1 MSRGLYISGI
11 GRMNSPG
18 KGNVH
23 KMIEFKNV
31 TKKYGD
37 NVGLIDASVHINR
50 GDFVFL
56 VGPSGAGKTTFIRL
70 ILKEID
76 PDKGKIL
83 LAGRDITHIGRREV
97 PAIRQKIGMVFQ
109 DFRLL
114 EKKTVY
120 ENVAFAMEVLHK
132 SKREI
137 RERVPYVLDLVDI
150 KDKAKRYPAELSA
163 GEQQRVGIA
172 RALVNKPRVLICDE
186 PTGNLDPNTAMEIM
200 ELLEQINI
208 RGTTVLMVT
217 HAKDIVDKMNKR
229 VVAIEQGRIV
239 RDEEGSYGYR
249 KQKKPAAD
257 ELYIPGVG
265 YNASAAAAMDR
276 NDMSDV
282 PFESF
287 FERRVDPK
295 EAIEAERR
303 KTIYLDEDAEE
314 VLLSKAKTLT
324 TADLAVDD
332 VVSSYLNGGEEVYE

>member
-1 MSRGLYISGI
+1 
-11 GRMNSPG
+11 
-18 KGNVH
+18 
-23 KMIEFKNV
+23 MIEFKNV
-31 TKKYGD
+31 TKKYGE

-76 PDKGKIL
+76 PDKGKIF
-83 LAGRDITHIGRREV
+83 LAGNDITRIGRREI
-97 PAIRQKIGMVFQ
+97 PAIRQKVGMVFQ

-132 SKREI
+132 RKREI

-150 KDKAKRYPAELSA
+150 KDKANRYPAELSA

-186 PTGNLDPNTAMEIM
+186 PTGNLDPKTAMEIM
-200 ELLEQINI
+200 ELLEQINV

-229 VVAIEQGRIV
+229 VVAIEHGRIV
-239 RDEEGSYGYR
+239 RDEEGSYGYK
-249 KQKKPAAD
+249 KQND
-257 ELYIPGVG
+257 IDDHLYIPGVG
-265 YNASAAAAMDR
+265 YNEAASYGSGRSDAGSSLEAEHRQTAYLGQSAEASILR
-276 NDMSDV
+276 QAETSSASDV
-282 PFESF
+282 
-287 FERRVDPK
+287 D
-295 EAIEAERR
+295 
-303 KTIYLDEDAEE
+303 DM
-314 VLLSKAKTLT
+314 LSA
-324 TADLAVDD
+324 
-332 VVSSYLNGGEEVYE
+332 YLNGGEDVYE